1 MNMLSKVRLVLLPI
15 LPIVFFSLL
24 FSVESAAQ
32 SDAEGQNSGT
42 EKMLIFTKT
51 EGYRH
56 ASIPTG
62 VKAVEKIAGEKN
74 IDTYHTEDSGEFT
87 EEKLAEYDV
96 ILFLSTTGDVLNEEQ
111 QEAFHTFINN
121 GGGFVG
127 IHAAADTEYDWP
139 WYGELVGAYFQ
150 SHPHNQEA
158 TMTVLDKN
166 HPSTSHLPDEWV
178 RFDEWYN
185 YKNINSDM
193 NVLINLEE
201 SSYEGGENG
210 EDHPIAWYREFD
222 GGRMFYTGGGHTEE
236 SYSEELFLDHI
247 GGGIDYVLGKDQ

>member
-1 MNMLSKVRLVLLPI
+1 MNILPKTRCLLLALLPI
-15 LPIVFFSLL
+15 IFLSLL
-24 FSVESAAQ
+24 FTVESVAQ
-32 SDAEGQNSGT
+32 QSAD
-42 EKMLIFTKT
+42 KDKILIFSKT

-62 VKAVEKIAGEKN
+62 VKAVEKLATDN
-74 IDTYHTEDSGEFT
+74 NMQTYHTEDAEYFT
-87 EEKLAEYDV
+87 DENLAEYDV
-96 ILFLSTTGDVLNEEQ
+96 VLFLSTTGNILNNEQ
-111 QEAFHTFINN
+111 QEVFESFITN

-127 IHAAADTEYDWP
+127 VHAAADTEYEWP

-166 HPSTSHLPDEWV
+166 HPSTSHLPDEWI

-185 YKNINSDM
+185 YKNINSDI

-201 SSYEGGENG
+201 SSYEGGKNG
-210 EDHPIAWYREFD
+210 ENHPIAWYHEFD
-222 GGRMFYTGGGHTEE
+222 GGRAFYTGGGHTDE
-236 SYSEELFLDHI
+236 SYSEELFMEHI
-247 GGGIDYVLGKDQ
+247 LGGIQYVLGKKTR

>member
-1 MNMLSKVRLVLLPI
+1 MINLSKLRLFLLPL
-15 LPIVFFSLL
+15 LPLVFFTLL
-24 FSVESAAQ
+24 ITTENYAQ
-32 SDAEGQNSGT
+32 ETSDQKNI
-42 EKMLIFTKT
+42 LIFTKT

-62 VKAVEKIAGEKN
+62 VEAVEKLAADN
-74 IDTYHTEDSGEFT
+74 NMQTHHTEDAGIFT
-87 EEKLAEYDV
+87 EEGLAEYDV
-96 ILFLSTTGDVLNEEQ
+96 ILFLSTTGNILEDKQ
-111 QEAFHTFINN
+111 QNAFESFISN

-139 WYGELVGAYFQ
+139 WYGELVGAYFE

-158 TMTVLDKN
+158 AMTVLDKN

-185 YKNINSDM
+185 YKNINSDI

-201 SSYEGGENG
+201 SSYEGGKNG
-210 EDHPIAWYREFD
+210 ENHPIAWYHEFD
-222 GGRMFYTGGGHTEE
+222 GGRAFYTGGGHTEE
-236 SYSEELFLDHI
+236 SYSEELFLNHI
-247 GGGIDYVLGKDQ
+247 LGGIQYVLDINSQ